1 MTTKIS
7 PSCFDFLKQL
17 QKNNN
22 RDWFAKHKNRYEQEL
37 THISN
42 FADDLLHLMNKHD
55 MIENESGKKC
65 LYRIY
70 RDTRFS
76 KDKTPYKNHWS
87 GNLRR
92 ATKKLRGSYYF
103 HIEPGKSFLGGGF
116 WNPEPADLKRIRD
129 EIAFDASEF
138 HKIFNNKTFKT
149 TFGTLRGEQVQT
161 TPKGFDSKHPEI
173 NLLRHKQFIL
183 IRTFSDK
190 EVMDANF
197 VKEVNETFK
206 QMRPFLNYMSEI
218 LTTDINGI
226 SLIN

>member
-1 MTTKIS
+1 MTAKIS
-7 PSCFDFLKQL
+7 SSSFEFLKQL

-22 RDWFAKHKNRYEQEL
+22 RDWFAKHKDRYEQEL
-37 THISN
+37 VQIVN
-42 FADDLLHLMNKHD
+42 FADDLLERMNKHD
-55 MIENESGKKC
+55 QIENESGKKC
-65 LYRIY
+65 LFRIY

-92 ATKKLRGSYYF
+92 ATKKRRGSYYF

-129 EIAFDASEF
+129 EIAYDAWEF
-138 HKIFNNKTFKT
+138 HKVFNNKTFKS
-149 TFGTLRGEQVQT
+149 TFGKLKGEQVQT

-173 NLLRHKQFIL
+173 ELLRHKQFIL
-183 IRTFSDK
+183 IREFTDK

-206 QMRPFLNYMSEI
+206 RMRPFLNLMSDV
-218 LTTDINGI
+218 LTTDVNGI
-226 SLIN
+226 SLL

>member
-1 MTTKIS
+1 MTAKIS
-7 PSCFDFLKQL
+7 SSSFEFLKQL

-22 RDWFAKHKNRYEQEL
+22 RDWFAKHKDRYEQEL
-37 THISN
+37 VQIVN
-42 FADDLLHLMNKHD
+42 FADDLLERMNKHD
-55 MIENESGKKC
+55 QIENESCKKC
-65 LYRIY
+65 LFRIY

-92 ATKKLRGSYYF
+92 ATKKRRGSYYF

-129 EIAFDASEF
+129 EIAYDASEF
-138 HKIFNNKTFKT
+138 HKVFNNKTFKS
-149 TFGTLRGEQVQT
+149 TFGKLKGEQVQT

-173 NLLRHKQFIL
+173 ELLRHKQFIL
-183 IRTFSDK
+183 IREFTDK

-206 QMRPFLNYMSEI
+206 RMRPFLNLMSDV
-218 LTTDINGI
+218 LTTDVNGI
-226 SLIN
+226 SLL

>member
-1 MTTKIS
+1 MATKIP
-7 PSCFDFLKQL
+7 PSSFDFLKQL

-22 RDWFAKHKNRYEQEL
+22 REWFAKHKSRYEQEL
-37 THISN
+37 AQIIC
-42 FADDLLHLMNKHD
+42 FADDLLERMNKHD
-55 MIENESGKKC
+55 QIENESGKKC
-65 LYRIY
+65 LFRIY

-129 EIAFDASEF
+129 EIAYDASEF
-138 HKIFNNKTFKT
+138 HKVFSNKTFKS
-149 TFGTLRGEQVQT
+149 TFGKLSGEKVQT
-161 TPKGFDSKHPEI
+161 TPKGFDPSHPEI
-173 NLLRHKQFIL
+173 DLLRHKQFIL
-183 IRTFSDK
+183 IREFSDK
-190 EVMDANF
+190 EVMDAHF

-206 QMRPFLNYMSEI
+206 RMRPFLNLMSEV
-218 LTTDINGI
+218 LTTDVNGI
-226 SLIN
+226 SLI

>member
-1 MTTKIS
+1 MTAKIS
-7 PSCFDFLKQL
+7 SSSFEFLKQL

-22 RDWFAKHKNRYEQEL
+22 RDWFAKHKDRYEQEL
-37 THISN
+37 VQIVN
-42 FADDLLHLMNKHD
+42 FADDLLERMNKHD
-55 MIENESGKKC
+55 QIENESGKKC
-65 LYRIY
+65 LFRIY

-92 ATKKLRGSYYF
+92 ATKKRRGSYYF

-129 EIAFDASEF
+129 EIAYDASEF
-138 HKIFNNKTFKT
+138 HKVFNNKTFKS
-149 TFGTLRGEQVQT
+149 TFGKLKGEQVQT

-173 NLLRHKQFIL
+173 ELLRHKQFIL
-183 IRTFSDK
+183 IREFTDK

-206 QMRPFLNYMSEI
+206 RMRPFLNLMSDV
-218 LTTDINGI
+218 LTTDVNGI
-226 SLIN
+226 PLL

>member
-1 MTTKIS
+1 MTAKIS
-7 PSCFDFLKQL
+7 SSSFEFLKQL

-22 RDWFAKHKNRYEQEL
+22 RDWFAKHKDRYEQEL
-37 THISN
+37 VQIVN
-42 FADDLLHLMNKHD
+42 FADDLLERMNKHD
-55 MIENESGKKC
+55 QIENESGKKC
-65 LYRIY
+65 LFRIY

-92 ATKKLRGSYYF
+92 ATKKRRGSYYF

-129 EIAFDASEF
+129 EIAYDASEF
-138 HKIFNNKTFKT
+138 HKVFNNKTFKS
-149 TFGTLRGEQVQT
+149 TFGKLKGEQVQT

-173 NLLRHKQFIL
+173 ELLRHKQFIL
-183 IRTFSDK
+183 IREFTDK

-206 QMRPFLNYMSEI
+206 RM
-218 LTTDINGI
+218 
-226 SLIN
+226 

>member
-1 MTTKIS
+1 MTAKIS
-7 PSCFDFLKQL
+7 SSSFEFLKQL

-22 RDWFAKHKNRYEQEL
+22 RDWFAKHKDRYEQEL
-37 THISN
+37 VQIVN
-42 FADDLLHLMNKHD
+42 FADDLLERMNKHD
-55 MIENESGKKC
+55 QIENESGKKC
-65 LYRIY
+65 LFRIY

-92 ATKKLRGSYYF
+92 ATKKRRGSYYF

-129 EIAFDASEF
+129 EIAYDASEF
-138 HKIFNNKTFKT
+138 HKVFNNKTFKS
-149 TFGTLRGEQVQT
+149 TFGKLKGEQVQT

-173 NLLRHKQFIL
+173 ELLRHKQFIL
-183 IRTFSDK
+183 IREFTDK

-206 QMRPFLNYMSEI
+206 RMRPFLNLMSDV
-218 LTTDINGI
+218 LTTDVNGI
-226 SLIN
+226 SLL